1 MAAYGKGQM
10 LGSGINPES
19 FKQDYSGFAR
29 AAEMQAQGLSN
40 LGGSIAG
47 AIKDFGE
54 TKKEQ
59 KKVDAYNKA
68 SAKSIEAAI
77 TLGDSYGITG
87 AEQTLRPFLSAYNDP
102 NLSPIEK
109 AAMLDE
115 GKAMIPNL
123 FGRFDK
129 SQAMAIENARN
140 APPPPKQFSF
150 TGAELKKT
158 DKGDIY
164 VFKGN
169 DGFDY
174 DPKTKLPIY
183 DLDAFG
189 RGESPEVFSNQLGSE
204 AANQIVAGM
213 NLGASPGMGTSSD
226 GGPGVLP
233 QIAGDNTAFA
243 KSIAEASGMVGMPSD
258 VPQDLS
264 PIDGANIAGQVQ
276 SAINIDGP
284 LAVAPQTKPIQPL
297 ATRYISD
304 KSVTKQE
311 PVNITVEKLNQLIS
325 MGVRPSGTLNP
336 DGTFNVTDFN
346 TASLP
351 QGMQIKS
358 DGKGGFEM
366 TQGAGV
372 GSNKNEKAAEERQKQ
387 QSSFLDEFTKTAAET
402 IKLLPSLPDNPV
414 GAKFGAALGQLLPAS
429 EQGRVVSRLN
439 TLKANL
445 ALDKVNEMRAA
456 SPTGGS
462 AGNMTEKEWPLF
474 MQAFG
479 SLDAAENRQDLEERL
494 KNASI
499 KLFNR
504 INGTP
509 EQRQS
514 AIEKG
519 TITKQENEI
528 VQKKYD
534 EMLSSLGLAPVKSA
548 VESGVGLDQ
557 ESRDVLKEFL
567 PTPR

>member
-1 MAAYGKGQM
+1 MATYGSGQM

-140 APPPPKQFSF
+140 APPPRKEFGF

-158 DKGDIY
+158 DKGGIY
-164 VFKGN
+164 VLKGN

-204 AANQIVAGM
+204 AAKQIDAGI
-213 NLGASPGMGTSSD
+213 NLGASPGMGTTSD
-226 GGPGVLP
+226 GSPGVLP
-233 QIAGDNTAFA
+233 QKPDINTESA
-243 KSIAEASGMVGMPSD
+243 KLIAEASGMGGTTSD
-258 VPQDLS
+258 VPEDLS
-264 PIDGANIAGQVQ
+264 PLGGGNVARQARGAISV
-276 SAINIDGP
+276 DGP
-284 LAVAPQTKPIQPL
+284 PAADKQAKPIQPL
-297 ATRYISD
+297 IPRYISNEPKNGQTGTVMNQD
-304 KSVTKQE
+304 QINQLVSQGAKLDAIPMADGRFLVTSTTIGGKPMVEVNTGVSDQQKRVEMVDKDLFDQKKQLQGAVQNKDNIKKMISLIDEGVKTGFAQDAIMQFNRAFGKDVSNSETFKSVSGNLAMGFINLTKGAISDREMQYFTTVLAPNLGNSAE
-311 PVNITVEKLNQLIS
+311 GNRKIGEFMLKAVEK
-325 MGVRPSGTLNP
+325 
-336 DGTFNVTDFN
+336 
-346 TASLP
+346 A
-351 QGMQIKS
+351 
-358 DGKGGFEM
+358 
-366 TQGAGV
+366 
-372 GSNKNEKAAEERQKQ
+372 EKAEKAISEGMRQKK
-387 QSSFLDEFTKTAAET
+387 SAFDIDEE
-402 IKLLPSLPDNPV
+402 
-414 GAKFGAALGQLLPAS
+414 
-429 EQGRVVSRLN
+429 VSKIR
-439 TLKANL
+439 
-445 ALDKVNEMRAA
+445 
-456 SPTGGS
+456 
-462 AGNMTEKEWPLF
+462 
-474 MQAFG
+474 
-479 SLDAAENRQDLEERL
+479 NRQDL
-494 KNASI
+494 I
-499 KLFNR
+499 
-504 INGTP
+504 P
-509 EQRQS
+509 E
-514 AIEKG
+514 
-519 TITKQENEI
+519 
-528 VQKKYD
+528 
-534 EMLSSLGLAPVKSA
+534 SA
-548 VESGVGLDQ
+548 VAPSSNSQSIFEKHGV
-557 ESRDVLKEFL
+557 K
-567 PTPR
+567 